1 MTLGVDSALAEPL
14 LFVGW
19 LMNTVGHEKGLS
31 IIIAGSKQKCSSDQG
46 REKAKWGVRDEF

>member
-31 IIIAGSKQKCSSDQG
+31 IIIAGSKQKCSST
-46 REKAKWGVRDEF
+46 REEKKQSGE